1 MCTGEA
7 VCVGEDDEMEEII
20 TEEMLWDRIPEVDG
34 EERASTYYE
43 LSARIYARGQY
54 DEALAL
60 AETARDIY
68 STLGASAPS
77 EGLAQAYSAIGYNL
91 NQLKR
96 MDEAA
101 SAMSQAVSIL
111 RENKSPIALELAC
124 TLGEWWYA
132 SKNYEKVIET
142 MYECSQ
148 EHLVDGN
155 NIGAANDMHLIGC
168 AQRELKNYTE
178 AVICFQEARKMFK
191 LEKEIIHVARCDQKI
206 ASCYNELGEGEKAL
220 EAAQKSIDVFE
231 TAHDHRRETFALFEL
246 GKAEVLLGKL
256 EDGLSTL
263 DGVLQIVAEDEPKDF
278 EFILDIEDRMV
289 AVMRQLGRIEEAD
302 EVERRLKSVREAL
315 ADDPATDAIV
325 TLND

>member
-1 MCTGEA
+1 MS
-7 VCVGEDDEMEEII
+7 EDDDMEELI

-68 STLGASAPS
+68 STLGDSAPS

-101 SAMSQAVSIL
+101 SAMSKAVEIL

-124 TLGEWWYA
+124 TLGEWWYT
-132 SKNYEKVIET
+132 SKQYDKVVKT
-142 MYECSQ
+142 MNECAQ

-155 NIGAANDMHLIGC
+155 EIGAANDLHLIGC
-168 AQRELKNYTE
+168 AERELKNYE
-178 AVICFQEARKMFK
+178 KSIDAFKEARGLFK
-191 LEKEIIHVARCDQKI
+191 RNKEVIHVARCDQKI
-206 ASCYNELGEGEKAL
+206 ASCLIELGEGELAL
-220 EAAQKSIDVFE
+220 ETARRAVDVFE
-231 TAHDHRRETFALFEL
+231 TGHDHRRENFAQFEY
-246 GKAEVLLGKL
+246 GKAQILLEKFDDALATLEQVL
-256 EDGLSTL
+256 S
-263 DGVLQIVAEDEPKDF
+263 VVSEDEPKDF
-278 EFILDIEDRMV
+278 EFIVDLETRIAKIIRM
-289 AVMRQLGRIEEAD
+289 QGRTDEAD
-302 EVERRLKSVREAL
+302 EIERRLKSVQE
-315 ADDPATDAIV
+315 
-325 TLND
+325 TLDEEPQA

>member
-1 MCTGEA
+1 
-7 VCVGEDDEMEEII
+7 VSEDDDMEELI

-68 STLGASAPS
+68 STLGDSAPS

-101 SAMSQAVSIL
+101 SAMSKAVEIL

-124 TLGEWWYA
+124 TLGEWWYT
-132 SKNYEKVIET
+132 SKQYDKVVQT
-142 MYECSQ
+142 MNECAQ

-155 NIGAANDMHLIGC
+155 EIGAANDLHLIGC
-168 AQRELKNYTE
+168 AERELKNFE
-178 AVICFQEARKMFK
+178 KSIDSFKEARALFK
-191 LEKEIIHVARCDQKI
+191 RNKEVIHVARCDQKI
-206 ASCYNELGEGEKAL
+206 ASCLIELGEGELAL
-220 EAAQKSIDVFE
+220 ETARRAVDVFE
-231 TAHDHRRETFALFEL
+231 TGHDHRRENFAQFEY
-246 GKAEVLLGKL
+246 GKAQILLEKFDDALATLEQVL
-256 EDGLSTL
+256 S
-263 DGVLQIVAEDEPKDF
+263 VVSEDEPKDF
-278 EFILDIEDRMV
+278 EFILDVETRIAKIIRM
-289 AVMRQLGRIEEAD
+289 QGRTDEAD
-302 EVERRLKSVREAL
+302 EIERRLKSVQE
-315 ADDPATDAIV
+315 
-325 TLND
+325 TLDEEPQA

>member
-1 MCTGEA
+1 
-7 VCVGEDDEMEEII
+7 VSEDDDMDEII

-68 STLGASAPS
+68 STLGESAPS

-101 SAMSQAVSIL
+101 TAMSKAVEIL

-124 TLGEWWYA
+124 TLGEWWYT
-132 SKNYEKVIET
+132 SKQYDKVVET
-142 MYECSQ
+142 MNECAQ

-155 NIGAANDMHLIGC
+155 EIGAANDLHLIGC
-168 AQRELKNYTE
+168 AERELKNYE
-178 AVICFQEARKMFK
+178 KAIDAFKEARSLFK
-191 LEKEIIHVARCDQKI
+191 RNKEVIHVARCDQKI
-206 ASCYNELGEGEKAL
+206 ASCLIELGEGELAL
-220 EAAQKSIDVFE
+220 ETARRAVDVFE
-231 TAHDHRRETFALFEL
+231 TGHDHRRETFAQFEY
-246 GKAEVLLGKL
+246 GKAQILLEKFDDALATLEQVL
-256 EDGLSTL
+256 S
-263 DGVLQIVAEDEPKDF
+263 VVSEDEPKDF
-278 EFILDIEDRMV
+278 EFILDLETRIAKIIRM
-289 AVMRQLGRIEEAD
+289 QGRTDEAD
-302 EVERRLKSVREAL
+302 EIERRLKAVQEAL
-315 ADDPATDAIV
+315 EDEAEA
-325 TLND
+325 

>member
-1 MCTGEA
+1 MS
-7 VCVGEDDEMEEII
+7 EDDDMEELI

-68 STLGASAPS
+68 STLGDSAPS

-101 SAMSQAVSIL
+101 SAMSKAVEIL

-124 TLGEWWYA
+124 TLGEWWYT
-132 SKNYEKVIET
+132 SKQYDKVVQT
-142 MYECSQ
+142 MNECAQ

-155 NIGAANDMHLIGC
+155 EIGAANDLHLIGC
-168 AQRELKNYTE
+168 AERELKNFE
-178 AVICFQEARKMFK
+178 KSIDSFKEARALFK
-191 LEKEIIHVARCDQKI
+191 RNKEVIHVARCDQKI
-206 ASCYNELGEGEKAL
+206 ASCLIELGEGELAL
-220 EAAQKSIDVFE
+220 ETARRAVDVFE
-231 TAHDHRRETFALFEL
+231 TGHDHRRENFAQFEY
-246 GKAEVLLGKL
+246 GKAQILLEKFDDALATLEQVLSVVS
-256 EDGLSTL
+256 ED
-263 DGVLQIVAEDEPKDF
+263 DPKDF
-278 EFILDIEDRMV
+278 EFILDVETRIAKIIRM
-289 AVMRQLGRIEEAD
+289 QGRTDEAD
-302 EVERRLKSVREAL
+302 EIERRLKSVQE
-315 ADDPATDAIV
+315 
-325 TLND
+325 TLDEEPQA

>member
-1 MCTGEA
+1 
-7 VCVGEDDEMEEII
+7 VSEDDDMEELI

-68 STLGASAPS
+68 STLGDSAPS

-101 SAMSQAVSIL
+101 TAMSKAVEIL

-124 TLGEWWYA
+124 TLGEWWYT
-132 SKNYEKVIET
+132 SKQYDKVVQT
-142 MYECSQ
+142 MNECAQ

-155 NIGAANDMHLIGC
+155 EIGAANDLHLIGC
-168 AQRELKNYTE
+168 AERELKNYE
-178 AVICFQEARKMFK
+178 KSIDAFKEARALFK
-191 LEKEIIHVARCDQKI
+191 RNKEVIHVARCDQKI
-206 ASCYNELGEGEKAL
+206 ASCLIELGEGELAL
-220 EAAQKSIDVFE
+220 ETARRAVDVFE
-231 TAHDHRRETFALFEL
+231 TGHDHRRENFAQFEY
-246 GKAEVLLGKL
+246 GKAQILLEKFDDALATLEQVL
-256 EDGLSTL
+256 S
-263 DGVLQIVAEDEPKDF
+263 VVSEDEPKDF
-278 EFILDIEDRMV
+278 EFIVDLETRIAKIIRM
-289 AVMRQLGRIEEAD
+289 QGRTDEAD
-302 EVERRLKSVREAL
+302 EIERRLKSVQ
-315 ADDPATDAIV
+315 ATLDEEPQA
-325 TLND
+325 

>member
-1 MCTGEA
+1 
-7 VCVGEDDEMEEII
+7 VSEDDDMEELI

-68 STLGASAPS
+68 STLGDSAPS

-101 SAMSQAVSIL
+101 TAMSKAVEIL

-124 TLGEWWYA
+124 TLGEWWYT
-132 SKNYEKVIET
+132 SKQYDKVVET
-142 MYECSQ
+142 MNECAQ

-155 NIGAANDMHLIGC
+155 EIGAANDLHLIGC
-168 AQRELKNYTE
+168 AERELKNYE
-178 AVICFQEARKMFK
+178 RSIDAFKEARALFK
-191 LEKEIIHVARCDQKI
+191 RNKEVIHVARCDQKI
-206 ASCYNELGEGEKAL
+206 ASCLIELGEGELAL
-220 EAAQKSIDVFE
+220 ETARRAVDVFE
-231 TAHDHRRETFALFEL
+231 TGHDHRRETFAQFEY
-246 GKAEVLLGKL
+246 GKAQILLEKFDDALATLEQVL
-256 EDGLSTL
+256 S
-263 DGVLQIVAEDEPKDF
+263 VVSEDEPKDF
-278 EFILDIEDRMV
+278 EFIVDVETRIAKIIRM
-289 AVMRQLGRIEEAD
+289 QGRTDEAD
-302 EVERRLKSVREAL
+302 EIERRLKSVQE
-315 ADDPATDAIV
+315 
-325 TLND
+325 TLDEEPQA

>member
-1 MCTGEA
+1 MS
-7 VCVGEDDEMEEII
+7 EDDDMEEII

-68 STLGASAPS
+68 STLGESAPS

-101 SAMSQAVSIL
+101 TAMSKAVEIL

-124 TLGEWWYA
+124 TLGEWWYT
-132 SKNYEKVIET
+132 SKQYDKVVST
-142 MYECSQ
+142 MNECAQ

-155 NIGAANDMHLIGC
+155 EIGAANDLHLIGC
-168 AQRELKNYTE
+168 AERELKNYQK
-178 AVICFQEARKMFK
+178 AIDSFKEARALFK
-191 LEKEIIHVARCDQKI
+191 RNKEVIHVARCDQKI
-206 ASCYNELGEGEKAL
+206 ASCLIELGEGELAL
-220 EAAQKSIDVFE
+220 ETARKAMDVFE
-231 TAHDHRRETFALFEL
+231 TGHDHRRETFAQFEY
-246 GKAEVLLGKL
+246 GKAQILLEKFDDALGTLEQVL
-256 EDGLSTL
+256 S
-263 DGVLQIVAEDEPKDF
+263 IVSEDEPKDF
-278 EFILDIEDRMV
+278 EFIVDVETRIAKIIRM
-289 AVMRQLGRIEEAD
+289 QGRNDEAD
-302 EVERRLKSVREAL
+302 EIERRLKAVQDALEEESEA
-315 ADDPATDAIV
+315 
-325 TLND
+325 

>member
-1 MCTGEA
+1 
-7 VCVGEDDEMEEII
+7 VSEDDDMEELI

-68 STLGASAPS
+68 STLGDSAPS

-101 SAMSQAVSIL
+101 TAMSKAVEIL

-124 TLGEWWYA
+124 TLGEWWYT
-132 SKNYEKVIET
+132 SKQYDKVVQT
-142 MYECSQ
+142 MNECAQ

-155 NIGAANDMHLIGC
+155 EIGAANDLHLIGC
-168 AQRELKNYTE
+168 AERELKNYE
-178 AVICFQEARKMFK
+178 RSIDAFKEARALFK
-191 LEKEIIHVARCDQKI
+191 RNKEVIHVARCDQKI
-206 ASCYNELGEGEKAL
+206 ASCLIELGEGELAL
-220 EAAQKSIDVFE
+220 ETARKAVDVFE
-231 TAHDHRRETFALFEL
+231 TGHDHRRETFAQFEY
-246 GKAEVLLGKL
+246 GKAQILLEKFDDALATLEQVL
-256 EDGLSTL
+256 S
-263 DGVLQIVAEDEPKDF
+263 VVSEDEPKDF
-278 EFILDIEDRMV
+278 EFIVDVETRIAKIIRM
-289 AVMRQLGRIEEAD
+289 QGRADEAD
-302 EVERRLKSVREAL
+302 EIERRLKSVQE
-315 ADDPATDAIV
+315 
-325 TLND
+325 TLDEEPQA

>member
-1 MCTGEA
+1 MS
-7 VCVGEDDEMEEII
+7 EDDDMEELI

-68 STLGASAPS
+68 STLGDSAPS

-101 SAMSQAVSIL
+101 TAMSKAVEIL

-124 TLGEWWYA
+124 TLGEWWYT
-132 SKNYEKVIET
+132 SKQYDKVVQT
-142 MYECSQ
+142 MNECAQ

-155 NIGAANDMHLIGC
+155 EIGAANDLHLIGC
-168 AQRELKNYTE
+168 AERELKNYE
-178 AVICFQEARKMFK
+178 KSIDAFKEARALFK
-191 LEKEIIHVARCDQKI
+191 RNKEVIHVARCDQKI
-206 ASCYNELGEGEKAL
+206 ASCLIELGEGELAL
-220 EAAQKSIDVFE
+220 ETARRAVDVFE
-231 TAHDHRRETFALFEL
+231 TGHDHRRENFAQFEY
-246 GKAEVLLGKL
+246 GKAQILLEKFDEALATLEQVL
-256 EDGLSTL
+256 S
-263 DGVLQIVAEDEPKDF
+263 VVSEDEPKDF
-278 EFILDIEDRMV
+278 EFIVDLETRIAKIIRM
-289 AVMRQLGRIEEAD
+289 QGRADEAD
-302 EVERRLKSVREAL
+302 EIERRLKSVQE
-315 ADDPATDAIV
+315 
-325 TLND
+325 TLNEEPQA

>member
-1 MCTGEA
+1 MS
-7 VCVGEDDEMEEII
+7 EDDDMEELI

-68 STLGASAPS
+68 STLGDSAPS

-101 SAMSQAVSIL
+101 TAMSKAVEIL

-124 TLGEWWYA
+124 TLGEWWYT
-132 SKNYEKVIET
+132 SKQYDKVVQT
-142 MYECSQ
+142 MNECAQ

-155 NIGAANDMHLIGC
+155 EIGAANDLHLIGC
-168 AQRELKNYTE
+168 AERELKNYE
-178 AVICFQEARKMFK
+178 KSIDAFKEARALFK
-191 LEKEIIHVARCDQKI
+191 RNKEVIHVARCDQKI
-206 ASCYNELGEGEKAL
+206 ASCLIELGEGELAL
-220 EAAQKSIDVFE
+220 ETARRAVDVFE
-231 TAHDHRRETFALFEL
+231 TGHDHRRENFAQFEY
-246 GKAEVLLGKL
+246 GKAQILLEKFDDALATLEQVL
-256 EDGLSTL
+256 S
-263 DGVLQIVAEDEPKDF
+263 VVSEDEPKDF
-278 EFILDIEDRMV
+278 EFIVDVETRIAKIIRM
-289 AVMRQLGRIEEAD
+289 QGRTDEAD
-302 EVERRLKSVREAL
+302 EIERRLKSVQE
-315 ADDPATDAIV
+315 
-325 TLND
+325 TLDEEPQA

>member
-1 MCTGEA
+1 MS
-7 VCVGEDDEMEEII
+7 EDDDMEELI

-68 STLGASAPS
+68 STLGDSAPS

-101 SAMSQAVSIL
+101 TAMSKAVEIL

-124 TLGEWWYA
+124 TLGEWWYT
-132 SKNYEKVIET
+132 SKQYDKVVQT
-142 MYECSQ
+142 MNECAQ

-155 NIGAANDMHLIGC
+155 EIGAANDLHLIGC
-168 AQRELKNYTE
+168 AERELKNFE
-178 AVICFQEARKMFK
+178 KSIDSFKEARALFK
-191 LEKEIIHVARCDQKI
+191 RNKEVIHVARCDQKI
-206 ASCYNELGEGEKAL
+206 ASCLIELGEGELAL
-220 EAAQKSIDVFE
+220 ETARRAVDVFE
-231 TAHDHRRETFALFEL
+231 TGHDHRRENFAQFEY
-246 GKAEVLLGKL
+246 GKAQILLEKFDDALATLEQVL
-256 EDGLSTL
+256 S
-263 DGVLQIVAEDEPKDF
+263 VVSEDEPKDF
-278 EFILDIEDRMV
+278 EFIVDVETRIAKIIRM
-289 AVMRQLGRIEEAD
+289 QGRTDEAD
-302 EVERRLKSVREAL
+302 EIERRLKSVQE
-315 ADDPATDAIV
+315 
-325 TLND
+325 TLDEEPQA

>member
-1 MCTGEA
+1 MS
-7 VCVGEDDEMEEII
+7 EDDDMEELI

-68 STLGASAPS
+68 STLGDSAPS

-101 SAMSQAVSIL
+101 SAMSKAVEIL

-124 TLGEWWYA
+124 TLGEWWYT
-132 SKNYEKVIET
+132 SKQYDKVVET
-142 MYECSQ
+142 MNECAQ

-155 NIGAANDMHLIGC
+155 EIGAANDLHLIGC
-168 AQRELKNYTE
+168 AERELKNYE
-178 AVICFQEARKMFK
+178 KSIDAFKEARALFK
-191 LEKEIIHVARCDQKI
+191 RNKEVIHVARCDQKI
-206 ASCYNELGEGEKAL
+206 ASCLIELGEGELAL
-220 EAAQKSIDVFE
+220 ETARRAVDVFE
-231 TAHDHRRETFALFEL
+231 TGHDHRRENFAQFEY
-246 GKAEVLLGKL
+246 GKAQILLEKFDDALATLEQVL
-256 EDGLSTL
+256 S
-263 DGVLQIVAEDEPKDF
+263 VVSEDEPKDF
-278 EFILDIEDRMV
+278 EFILDVETRIAKIIRM
-289 AVMRQLGRIEEAD
+289 QGRTDEAD
-302 EVERRLKSVREAL
+302 EIERRVKSVQE
-315 ADDPATDAIV
+315 
-325 TLND
+325 TLDEEPQA

>member
-1 MCTGEA
+1 MS
-7 VCVGEDDEMEEII
+7 EDDDMEELI

-68 STLGASAPS
+68 STLGDSAPS

-101 SAMSQAVSIL
+101 SAMSKAVEIL

-124 TLGEWWYA
+124 TLGEWWYT
-132 SKNYEKVIET
+132 SKQYDKVVQT
-142 MYECSQ
+142 MNECAQ

-155 NIGAANDMHLIGC
+155 EIGAANDLHLIGC
-168 AQRELKNYTE
+168 AERELKNYE
-178 AVICFQEARKMFK
+178 KSIDSFKEARALFK
-191 LEKEIIHVARCDQKI
+191 RNKEVIHVARCDQKI
-206 ASCYNELGEGEKAL
+206 ASCLIELGEGELAL
-220 EAAQKSIDVFE
+220 ETARRAVDVFE
-231 TAHDHRRETFALFEL
+231 TGHDHRRENFAQFEY
-246 GKAEVLLGKL
+246 GKAQILLEKFDDALATLEQVL
-256 EDGLSTL
+256 S
-263 DGVLQIVAEDEPKDF
+263 VVSEDEPKDF
-278 EFILDIEDRMV
+278 EFIVDVETRIAKIIRM
-289 AVMRQLGRIEEAD
+289 QGRTDEAD
-302 EVERRLKSVREAL
+302 EIERRLKSVQE
-315 ADDPATDAIV
+315 
-325 TLND
+325 TLDEEMQA